1 MPSFIDQY
9 ISQITTKSARFA
21 DCFSKEPRDDAER
34 TLAEALSSRWRPLP
48 SGPALPPRRTFAV
61 DGASGS
67 RPLDNGATLLVA
79 QSLLLGPET
88 EETIVCV
95 EMARGTDSRNADRL
109 VDHIRQWCEAEVA
122 AANLD
127 RMAGG
132 MLLIDGSLLADL
144 KHILTMPPMRMAH
157 GTDLRAELMGS
168 FLRLIEGCRERDIL
182 LVGVAKTTK
191 DDLLHEALVPDSDPT
206 GRLSDME
213 LLYRFGGGEP
223 GYTSPIL
230 YGTNAIQLQDRDGS
244 TRARAEALPCVAV
257 SFVRLA
263 GGEDPLRIDVMG
275 YGIGRAETL
284 LAFHREWGSGAEME
298 DVVLRL
304 MALYGGAS
312 VYNAPLYQVDRLVRL
327 SGITMDGA
335 YMALLR
341 EATGEPVNADRG
353 TRRFTRSR

>member
-1 MPSFIDQY
+1 MPTFIDQY
-9 ISQITTKSARFA
+9 ISQITSKSTRFA
-21 DCFSKEPRDDAER
+21 GCFSKEPRDDAER
-34 TLAEALSSRWRPLP
+34 LLADQLSARWRPLP
-48 SGPALPPRRTFAV
+48 AGPAPAFRRTFAV

-79 QSLLLGPET
+79 QSLLLGPDT
-88 EETIVCV
+88 EKTMVCV
-95 EMARGTDSRNADRL
+95 ELARGGDSRNSDRL

-144 KHILTMPPMRMAH
+144 DHLLSMRPMRMAD
-157 GTDLRAELMGS
+157 GTDLQAELSSS
-168 FLRLIEGCRERDIL
+168 FLRLVEGCRERDIL

-191 DDLLHEALVPDSDPT
+191 DGLLHGALRPDSDPAM
-206 GRLSDME
+206 RLSDME
-213 LLYRFGGGEP
+213 VLYRFGLGKP
-223 GYTSPIL
+223 GFTDPIL
-230 YGTNAIQLQDRDGS
+230 FGTNGIQMRDRDGT

-275 YGIGRAETL
+275 CGIGRPENL
-284 LAFHREWGSGAEME
+284 LSFHREWGDAADISGL
-298 DVVLRL
+298 VTRL
-304 MALYGGAS
+304 MAQYGGAS

-341 EATGEPVNADRG
+341 EATGVSVNADRG
-353 TRRFTRSR
+353 TRRFTRKR